1 MRKGRKIDRT
11 DGGPGV
17 IVALETSGRLGSVAL
32 GEGGRLVA
40 ERSFTAPMRHSAE
53 LFGAIS
59 VVLEGAALGP
69 SDISEVYISVGPG
82 SFTGLRIA
90 ASFAKAMALANG
102 ARIVGVGTLDVI
114 AANVGDY
121 EEDSRTEFGRVGTIL
136 DAKRGQFYVALYE
149 KKERGLVKVLEDS
162 VMTAARYLEAIKPEE
177 GRVWLLGEGLV
188 YYRDK
193 FACEGVDFLPRQYWY
208 PRASKVHLL
217 GWAKARRGEYE
228 EAMSFSPRYLMR
240 PDVRVKGG

>member
-1 MRKGRKIDRT
+1 MSKGHETAGRAS
-11 DGGPGV
+11 GSAV
-17 IVALETSGRLGSVAL
+17 IAALETSGRMGSVAL
-32 GEGGRLVA
+32 AEGGRLMA
-40 ERSFTAPMRHSAE
+40 ERGFTAPMRHSAE

-59 VVLEGAALGP
+59 VLLEGAGFAP
-69 SDISEVYISVGPG
+69 SDISEVYISAGPG

-114 AANVGDY
+114 AANIADY
-121 EEDSRTEFGRVGTIL
+121 EENSGDEAERVGTVL
-136 DAKRGQFYVALYE
+136 DAKRGQFYVALYK
-149 KKERGLVKVLEDS
+149 KKEGGLVKVLEDS
-162 VMTAARYLEAIKPEE
+162 VMTAGEYLEAMKPEE

-193 FACEGVDFLPRQYWY
+193 FACEGVDFLPQQYWY
-208 PRASKVHLL
+208 PRASNVHLL

-228 EAMSFSPRYLMR
+228 DAMSLSPRYLMR
-240 PDVRVKGG
+240 PDVRAKDA